1 MYLYGL
7 FVAFFLITGTGL
19 LAMVINRLRAWW
31 ERRAAR

>member
-7 FVAFFLITGTGL
+7 FVAFFLITGTV
-19 LAMVINRLRAWW
+19 LAAMGINLVREWW